1 MTFFFRLT
9 PLYNPRKNQMHMKGV
24 AEKTGILLIMI
35 GVCVV
40 SHAGALPPYDQV
52 PKGGTV
58 YIGEEGLDVSAPVPV
73 ANTQIAWWASGAS
86 VIGSSPDYQIMVAT
100 PTNFYISPTEF
111 GSRTGTW
118 YVMPAKTLAFV
129 VKDPQLTIRI
139 EDVTINL
146 DVTENGWV
154 YRGDE
159 VQFRIDSN
167 LADITGRS
175 VPGAPVTIKVQGPDG
190 GVYSTLVNKAGIP
203 NSLTVPVSTTPYYS
217 GAFWDTG
224 NSAYAPGTYTI
235 WAECNANGMKDNY
248 EVAGK
253 TVASERSLGVQ
264 EQNPLINVKVP
275 TSNPTILMTTTVT
288 PKPTTVVTT
297 QKPTTVSTTTTTQE
311 TVQPPVTPAPSPT
324 PTKAAGFCGIC
335 AILAG
340 TIGCAAYGARRR

>member
-1 MTFFFRLT
+1 M
-9 PLYNPRKNQMHMKGV
+9 NGV
-24 AEKTGILLIMI
+24 VGKTGILLIMI

-52 PKGGTV
+52 PTGGTV
-58 YIGEEGLDVSAPVPV
+58 YIGEEGLDINASVP
-73 ANTQIAWWASGAS
+73 ANTYIAWWASGAS

-111 GSRTGTW
+111 SSRTGTW
-118 YVMPAKTLAFV
+118 YVMPAKTTAAFNV
-129 VKDPQLTIRI
+129 VDPQLGIRI
-139 EDVTINL
+139 EDVTVNV

-159 VQFRIDSN
+159 VRFRIDSN
-167 LADITGRS
+167 LADITRRG
-175 VPGAPVTIKVQGPDG
+175 VPEATVTIKVQGPDG
-190 GVYSTLVNKAGIP
+190 GVYTALVNKAGI
-203 NSLTVPVSTTPYYS
+203 LTPLNVSVSTTPFYT
-217 GAFWDTG
+217 GTVWDTG
-224 NSAYAPGTYTI
+224 SSSYAPGTYTI

-248 EVAGK
+248 EVVGK
-253 TVASERSLGVQ
+253 TVAHERSLAVQ
-264 EQNPLINVKVP
+264 EQNPLISVKVP

-297 QKPTTVSTTTTTQE
+297 QPPTTVSTTIPTPQE

-335 AILAG
+335 AIVAG
-340 TIGCAAYGARRR
+340 IIGCAIYSARRT